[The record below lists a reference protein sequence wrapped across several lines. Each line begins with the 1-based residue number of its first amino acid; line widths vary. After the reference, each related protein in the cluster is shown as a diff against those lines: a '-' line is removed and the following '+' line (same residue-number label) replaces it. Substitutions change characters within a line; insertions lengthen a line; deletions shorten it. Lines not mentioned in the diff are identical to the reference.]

1 MAIITLPESL
11 ARRLSDEARRLGISL
26 EELVLEKLSEAVD
39 SEERGR
45 IYWEAAGA
53 LLDQAGDELERGDL
67 RQASEKIWGAAAL
80 AVKAV
85 AWATK
90 GVRLTSHGELWRF
103 VDELARETGDEGIR
117 EGWRAATAMHV
128 NYYEGWAPE
137 GEVRSCLER
146 VRGLLERLRTCIS

>member
-1 MAIITLPESL
+1 LAVISLPEGL
-11 ARRLSDEARRLGISL
+11 ARRLLEEAKRRGVSL
-26 EELVLEKLSEAVD
+26 EELVLDELSNALD
-39 SEERGR
+39 PAERGR
-45 IYWEAAGA
+45 AYWEAAEA
-53 LLDQAGDELERGDL
+53 MVERAEEELSKGDL

-90 GVRLTSHGELWRF
+90 GVRLASHGELWRF
-103 VDELARETGDEGIR
+103 VDELAGETGDEDIR

-137 GEVRSCLER
+137 GEVRACLRR
-146 VRGLLERLRTCIS
+146 VRGLLERLRACIS